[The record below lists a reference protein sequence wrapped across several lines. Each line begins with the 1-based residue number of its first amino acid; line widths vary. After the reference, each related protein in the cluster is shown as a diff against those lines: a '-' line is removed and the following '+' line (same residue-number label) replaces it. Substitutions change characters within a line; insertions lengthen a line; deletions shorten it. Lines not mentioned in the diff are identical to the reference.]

1 MKKVI
6 ILLLM
11 GLFLFPAM
19 ELLAQQQVQSQTQ
32 IQELTKKQIRKMK
45 RDQRR
50 HARQVAN
57 MHAFSARVHAV
68 IKSERLLI

>member
-6 ILLLM
+6 FLLLM

-32 IQELTKKQIRKMK
+32 IHELGINGQYFIRQTRKCNSGI
-45 RDQRR
+45 R
-50 HARQVAN
+50 
-57 MHAFSARVHAV
+57 
-68 IKSERLLI
+68 